1 MAITPTAVL
10 MLFAAGLALA
20 ADPFVGT
27 WKPNPDK
34 WKDSPGAPTSRK
46 SEVLKLEAL
55 ANHYRQTQYTLDG
68 KPVMRADRKTLA
80 TSDFFLDGKEYQM
93 GMMTIVGQRI
103 DERHFKETAKGE
115 KGTSV
120 IDYVVSADGKALT
133 VTRKG
138 TGTNTGRTL
147 DEVHVY
153 DKQ

>member
-1 MAITPTAVL
+1 MAITRTAVL

-20 ADPFVGT
+20 ADPFVGR
-27 WKPNPDK
+27 WKPNPNK

-55 ANHYRQTQYTLDG
+55 ANHYRQTQYNLDG
-68 KPVMRADRKTLA
+68 KPVMRADGKTLA
-80 TSDFFLDGKEYQM
+80 TADFFLDGKEYQM

-120 IDYVVSADGKALT
+120 IDYIVSADGKTLT

>member
-1 MAITPTAVL
+1 MAITRTAIL

-20 ADPFVGT
+20 TDPFVGT

-55 ANHYRQTQYTLDG
+55 ANHYRQTQYNLDG
-68 KPVMRADRKTLA
+68 KPVMRADGKTLA
-80 TSDFFLDGKEYQM
+80 TADFFLDGKEYQM

-120 IDYVVSADGKALT
+120 IDYIVSADGKTLT

-147 DEVHVY
+147 DEIHVY

>member
-46 SEVLKLEAL
+46 SEALKLEAL

-120 IDYVVSADGKALT
+120 IDYVVSADGKTLT

>member
-55 ANHYRQTQYTLDG
+55 ANHYRQTQYNLDG
-68 KPVMRADRKTLA
+68 KPVMRADGKTLA
-80 TSDFFLDGKEYQM
+80 TADFFLDGKEYQT

-120 IDYVVSADGKALT
+120 IDYIVSADGKTLT

-147 DEVHVY
+147 DEIHVY